1 MFEVEQRRPRV
12 ALAATGGY
20 RLAMPPEAKAPL
32 EKAVRELLEKHAC
45 PVPYH
50 EVRTRFLG
58 NIASPELTV
67 SPMRV
72 VEGLWDGE
80 LPVFD
85 SLDDANELI
94 GTLVQGLW
102 NDLTKH
108 QKRSQPFRLTRLNLD
123 PSAVNLARFA
133 QVRRQELDGFVER
146 LFGDQDSIDLPERA
160 HRALGHLGE
169 LRAMM
174 AGIEDLV
181 ASDIEAED
189 RTELETTFKHMR
201 ELTRIMETEIHEA
214 VLSCTRARRQMLERF
229 PTQRPTIH

>member
-1 MFEVEQRRPRV
+1 
-12 ALAATGGY
+12 
-20 RLAMPPEAKAPL
+20 MPPKIKAPP
-32 EKAVRELLEKHAC
+32 EKAVRDLLDKHAC

-94 GTLVQGLW
+94 GALVQGLW

-108 QKRSQPFRLTRLNLD
+108 QKRSQPFRLTRLNLEA
-123 PSAVNLARFA
+123 SAENLARFA
-133 QVRRQELDGFVER
+133 QVRRQELEGFVEG
-146 LFGDQDSIDLPERA
+146 LFGDQDRIDLPERA
-160 HRALGHLGE
+160 HRALGHLSE

-174 AGIEDLV
+174 AGMEDLV
-181 ASDIEAED
+181 ARDVQAES
-189 RTELETTFKHMR
+189 RTELETTFKHLR

-214 VLSCTRARRQMLERF
+214 VLSCTRARRQMLEGLLTHK
-229 PTQRPTIH
+229 PTMH

>member
-1 MFEVEQRRPRV
+1 MPTRPKV
-12 ALAATGGY
+12 
-20 RLAMPPEAKAPL
+20 PI
-32 EKAVRELLEKHAC
+32 EKTVRDLLDRYAC
-45 PVPYH
+45 PVRYH

-58 NIASPELTV
+58 SIATPELAA

-72 VEGLWDGE
+72 VERLWDGE

-85 SLDDANELI
+85 SLDEANELI
-94 GTLVQGLW
+94 GALVQGLW
-102 NDLTKH
+102 NELTKH

-123 PSAVNLARFA
+123 PSAVNLAQFA
-133 QVRRQELDGFVER
+133 QVRRQELDGFVEG
-146 LFGDQDSIDLPERA
+146 LFGDQDSMDLPERA

-181 ASDIEAED
+181 ARDVEAEN

-214 VLSCTRARRQMLERF
+214 VLSCTRARRQILERF
-229 PTQRPTIH
+229 PAQRPTLH

>member
-1 MFEVEQRRPRV
+1 MLTKPK
-12 ALAATGGY
+12 T
-20 RLAMPPEAKAPL
+20 PI
-32 EKAVRELLEKHAC
+32 EKTVRDLLDRNAC

-58 NIASPELTV
+58 GIATPALAA

-72 VEGLWDGE
+72 VERLWDGE

-94 GTLVQGLW
+94 GALVQGLW

-133 QVRRQELDGFVER
+133 QVRRQELDGFIEG
-146 LFGDQDSIDLPERA
+146 LFGDQDSMDLPERA

-181 ASDIEAED
+181 ARDIEAD
-189 RTELETTFKHMR
+189 NRTELETTFKHMR

-214 VLSCTRARRQMLERF
+214 VLSCARARRQMLEGF
-229 PTQRPTIH
+229 SAPRPTPH